1 MNLRD
6 LIAKHENNNNG
17 GNKDFPK
24 VKWFNLRNDGD
35 EMVVRFLHKGEND
48 LEAYEVHEV
57 EIDGYKT
64 KVQCAGQGCPLC
76 ASLGNP
82 RLRMF
87 AQLVDAEGNHFIW
100 ERGITDLKNLMA
112 LIGEYGDLC
121 DKTYKIK
128 RCGQKGSTNTTYT
141 YMLKGDCKTPVKD
154 RVKVLGFYVK
164 VLTNEQMIQALNG
177 TLSLRKESKN
187 GAPTNQAQAG
197 PVNNF
202 NTQADPFTALDN
214 LEPIDDGDM
223 PF

>member
-6 LIAKHENNNNG
+6 LIAKHENTG

-24 VKWFNLRNDGD
+24 VSWFNLKNDGD
-35 EMVVRFLHKGEND
+35 EMIVRFLHKDEND

-76 ASLGNP
+76 AALGNP

-87 AQLVDAEGNHFIW
+87 AQLVDGEGNHYIW

-121 DKTYKIK
+121 NKTYKIK
-128 RCGQKGSTNTTYT
+128 RCGQRGSTNTTYT
-141 YMLKGDCKTPVKD
+141 YMLKGDCNSPAKE
-154 RVKVLGFYVK
+154 RVKTLGFYVK
-164 VLTNEQMIQALNG
+164 VLTHEQMVQALNG
-177 TLSLRKESKN
+177 TLSLRKDKKEANQSTQDYVP
-187 GAPTNQAQAG
+187 APT
-197 PVNNF
+197 
-202 NTQADPFTALDN
+202 TDDPFNN
-214 LEPIDDGDM
+214 LAPVVDEDL

>member
-17 GNKDFPK
+17 GNKEFPK
-24 VKWFNLRNDGD
+24 VNWFSLKNDGD
-35 EMVVRFLHKGEND
+35 EMIVRFLHKGEND

-76 ASLGNP
+76 AALGNP
-82 RLRMF
+82 KLRMF
-87 AQLVDAEGNHFIW
+87 AQLIDGEGNHYIW

-112 LIGEYGDLC
+112 LIGEYGYLC

-141 YMLKGDCKTPVKD
+141 YMPKSDCTTPVKD
-154 RVKVLGFYVK
+154 RVKTLGFYVK
-164 VLTNEQMIQALNG
+164 VLTHEQMIQALNG
-177 TLSLRKESKN
+177 TLSLRKENKEDRQ
-187 GAPTNQAQAG
+187 APQNSA
-197 PVNNF
+197 VNNF
-202 NTQADPFTALDN
+202 TADANDPFGDLT
-214 LEPIDDGDM
+214 PVDDGDM